1 MHSEETELQNIILD
15 LNNIED
21 KDKFD
26 SYDYGKLTSVNV
38 FIDPSTNMIV
48 SNKYNCNNI
57 DYQYFDSNI
66 YEPSDSSQSEC
77 EINDDYT
84 TRKKT
89 KKHNNQK
96 YLSVYYKK
104 LTFNDVK
111 LHIDKYYKL
120 NWTQK
125 YSSSL
130 DILASY
136 LKGQKIIYMEA
147 CNYTLN
153 RLYILMIPAMFI
165 TAFCTVAQSLWQCN
179 PIGEYVL
186 SGLNGFLTFLLSIIS
201 FTKLDASAQAYKIT
215 AHQYDKLQSS
225 SEFFSGKLLLFY
237 NDLEINPNKKSNKN
251 YYNNQSYNNQSYNSP
266 TYPRQTNYYNGQH
279 YDMPTS
285 PRQTNYY
292 NDNNDNIFE
301 NNLNLE
307 EDYNN
312 NNNQNRQLR
321 ILKSKINSIEEKI
334 AEIKETNPF
343 LIPRK
348 IRYKYPLIY
357 NTNIFTIIKKI
368 KDFKSKTITSIKD
381 IKNELRL
388 INAIITSN
396 ELNLNPCMIN
406 RLKSRIAKLN
416 YFKKKQID
424 KIIYLKTAYIMID
437 NIFKQEIENVHL
449 RNKFF
454 INFFFY
460 DCFPICFQKFFKSC
474 GFKSNYC
481 IPNKYKENPLEGTL
495 LGEIL
500 NSNNEIE
507 NYEISED
514 ELKYHI
520 NQYCNKSQHDCNNN
534 GVFSGIKKVLGFGV
548 KEDKKEIRSTELHE
562 HTSSKSPRITSPNP
576 TPISKSPFSENR
588 RNSISSPLS
597 PVNYSS
603 TPTRTIYE
611 NNSNSSPSRPVNYP
625 PANYHLTQYPP
636 MNSPSTHY
644 PPTPIRRVYENNS
657 NHEYSDA

>member
-77 EINDDYT
+77 EINDDYN

-225 SEFFSGKLLLFY
+225 IEFFSGKLLLFY
-237 NDLEINPNKKSNKN
+237 NNDIEINHKEKYNKN
-251 YYNNQSYNNQSYNSP
+251 NYNPYNHSDNYNN
-266 TYPRQTNYYNGQH
+266 
-279 YDMPTS
+279 YDK
-285 PRQTNYY
+285 QFNF
-292 NDNNDNIFE
+292 ND
-301 NNLNLE
+301 LTT
-307 EDYNN
+307 
-312 NNNQNRQLR
+312 
-321 ILKSKINSIEEKI
+321 KIDSIEEKI

-343 LIPRK
+343 LMPRK

-368 KDFKSKTITSIKD
+368 KDFKSKNITSIKN

-406 RLKSRIAKLN
+406 RLKCRIAKLN

-460 DCFPICFQKFFKSC
+460 DCFPICFQKCFKSC

-507 NYEISED
+507 NFEISED

-534 GVFSGIKKVLGFGV
+534 GVFSGIKKVLGFGL
-548 KEDKKEIRSTELHE
+548 KEDKKEIRSTELQE

-611 NNSNSSPSRPVNYP
+611 NNSNSSPLRPDNYP
-625 PANYHLTQYPP
+625 SANYHLTQYPP
-636 MNSPSTHY
+636 INSPSTHY